1 MRSITQQCYFSQT
14 QSLFDADQLR
24 PVLQDLT
31 TSFGLK
37 DRSGPLEKADSSN
50 SHYPWLFLQRK
61 FLVQYIK
68 APPTNKMLAGN
79 REAEVPVQ
87 REGFWDS
94 QVQEEFSL
102 NTGRQLHEAEREV
115 TSHV

>member
-1 MRSITQQCYFSQT
+1 M
-14 QSLFDADQLR
+14 
-24 PVLQDLT
+24 
-31 TSFGLK
+31 
-37 DRSGPLEKADSSN
+37 
-50 SHYPWLFLQRK
+50 
-61 FLVQYIK
+61 QYIK